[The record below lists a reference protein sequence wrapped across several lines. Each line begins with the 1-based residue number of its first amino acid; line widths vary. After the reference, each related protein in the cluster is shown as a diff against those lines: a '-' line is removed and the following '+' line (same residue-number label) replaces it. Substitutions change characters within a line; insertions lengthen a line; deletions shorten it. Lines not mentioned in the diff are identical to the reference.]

1 MKYIKTYEN
10 SWIDDPQVG
19 KYYSIKEFYLKFF
32 TQFFDSPYTKIVD
45 INPYSNNKYVGVT
58 TNNKKLSFHED
69 MFERELTSEEIEQYE
84 LELKSNN
91 YNL

>member
-1 MKYIKTYEN
+1 MKYLKTYEN
-10 SWIDDPQVG
+10 LNDPQIG
-19 KYYSIKEFYLKFF
+19 EYYLIKDSYLKYLTEWFN
-32 TQFFDSPYTKIVD
+32 SPYIKIVD
-45 INPYSNNKYVGVT
+45 INTYSHNKYVGIT
-58 TNNKKLSFHED
+58 TTNKKLSFHED

>member
-19 KYYSIKEFYLKFF
+19 KYYLIKNGFMNFF

-45 INPYSNNKYVGVT
+45 INRTSNKYTCLT
-58 TNNKKLSFHED
+58 TNNKTLFFHED